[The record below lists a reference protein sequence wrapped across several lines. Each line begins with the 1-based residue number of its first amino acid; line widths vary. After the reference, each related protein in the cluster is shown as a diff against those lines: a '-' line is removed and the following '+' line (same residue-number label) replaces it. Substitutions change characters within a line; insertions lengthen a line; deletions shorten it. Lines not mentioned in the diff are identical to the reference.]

1 MDTDEKLRKER
12 WELTYA
18 VQRSQR
24 YHARRS
30 AFFDRWHKLTLLTGI
45 LGGSAV
51 VASLGPVVGT
61 NVTLV
66 AGLAVAILSGVDLVV
81 GTSEMARK
89 HNDLRRRFCELEKEM
104 EIQPKADLEQIAAW
118 RAARLSIEADEPPAY
133 VALDLLVENEL
144 RRSYAHTKDEPPYP
158 VTWWQRLTAHFV
170 RWENA

>member
-1 MDTDEKLRKER
+1 MDTDQQLRKER

-30 AFFDRWHKLTLLTGI
+30 AFFDRWHKLTLLASI

-51 VASLGPVVGT
+51 VASLGDQLGT
-61 NVTLV
+61 GV
-66 AGLAVAILSGVDLVV
+66 AVACGAIVALLSGVDLVV

-89 HNDLRRRFCELEKEM
+89 HNDLRRRFCELEREM
-104 EIQPKADLEQIAAW
+104 EHDPAADLAQIAQW
-118 RAARLSIEADEPPAY
+118 RAGRLAIEADEPPSY

-144 RRSYAHTKDEPPYP
+144 RRSLAHTKDEPPYR
-158 VTWWQRLTAHFV
+158 VTWLQRVTAHFL